1 MTRREIKDLAKSKL
15 KGRWTNFLLL
25 MFIVLGVQWLVT
37 DLISYME
44 VGIVSSILSLCNSIL
59 LVPFLGALSVVFVI
73 KLVDRD
79 DQVTLK
85 EAIPS
90 CKVWRNFIKK
100 LFALMLF
107 TFPGMVLSVV
117 IIFVSLIG
125 VFTSV
130 FYSSL
135 FSGHINYNA
144 IVDRSMG
151 VLTITLILLCV
162 YGIIVNLFFFPVQ
175 YIIVEEPELGIWEAV
190 GKAFKMMK
198 GHKWELFVLMLSFI
212 GWALLAI
219 LPAIIGA
226 IIIGL
231 MGWSVKLVPIFL
243 IGLIWFLVYRD
254 TVFRVYYLSIVEKKI
269 ESEEKLDLEKES
281 DLEEKLDK
289 DKEVNLEKEAKSEK
303 ELNLEKDHP
312 NISVEVDED
321 DFEI

>member
-1 MTRREIKDLAKSKL
+1 MTRREVKDLAESKL
-15 KGRWTNFLLL
+15 KGRWTNFLLI
-25 MFIVLGVQWLVT
+25 MFIVLAVQWLVT

-100 LFALMLF
+100 LLALMLF
-107 TFPGMVLSVV
+107 TLPGMILSVV

-125 VFTSV
+125 VVTSI

-135 FSGHINYNA
+135 LSGYANYSS
-144 IVDRSMG
+144 ILDRSMG

-175 YIIVEEPELGIWEAV
+175 YIIVEELELGIWEAV
-190 GKAFKMMK
+190 GKAFKIMK
-198 GHKWELFVLMLSFI
+198 GHKWELFVLMLSLI

-254 TVFRVYYLSIVEKKI
+254 TVFRVYYLSIVEK
-269 ESEEKLDLEKES
+269 ES
-281 DLEEKLDK
+281 DLEEKLDQ
-289 DKEVNLEKEAKSEK
+289 EKEANSEK
-303 ELNLEKDHP
+303 ELNLEKDQS